1 MSDKHNAI
9 IVAVTG
15 LLTGVAGW
23 LFGGKQKLKIDSN
36 DVLTKGADSIVETSN
51 KLLTMLQVMVEEERD
66 HRKSCEESLKE
77 HKNLISKL
85 DSEIKQLKR
94 KL

>member
-23 LFGGKQKLKIDSN
+23 LFGGKQKLKD
-36 DVLTKGADSIVETSN
+36 
-51 KLLTMLQVMVEEERD
+51 
-66 HRKSCEESLKE
+66 
-77 HKNLISKL
+77 
-85 DSEIKQLKR
+85 
-94 KL
+94 